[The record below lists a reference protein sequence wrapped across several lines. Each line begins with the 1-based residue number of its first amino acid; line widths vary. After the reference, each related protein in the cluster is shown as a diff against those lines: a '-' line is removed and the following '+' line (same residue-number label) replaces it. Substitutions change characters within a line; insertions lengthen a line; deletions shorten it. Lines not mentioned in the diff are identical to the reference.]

1 MAKDAAWIPT
11 AGFHSGRGGGGG
23 NKHFHVERNENWPT
37 RCHCCSKETQQPG
50 DFSGHNLR
58 VGAENWLQ
66 WGSTNRNSGYSSSL
80 SQILHMP
87 TPLKRNPTAPPTQMP
102 PVAPS
107 FWHLFPACCPAAS
120 CQIPMLDG
128 IRFYHCSAGGAGKVK
143 AAAPSCFQ
151 TPLPAASGNLREV
164 QRGKPKGNKST
175 ADHSTQQWPWAS

>member
-11 AGFHSGRGGGGG
+11 AGFHTGRGGGGG
-23 NKHFHVERNENWPT
+23 NKHFHVEHNENWPT
-37 RCHCCSKETQQPG
+37 RCHCCSREIQQPG

-58 VGAENWLQ
+58 LGVENWLQ

-80 SQILHMP
+80 SQTLHMP

-107 FWHLFPACCPAAS
+107 LCHLFPACCPAAS

-128 IRFYHCSAGGAGKVK
+128 IRLIPLLQLVELVK
-143 AAAPSCFQ
+143 WRQLLPVAFRPHFQ
-151 TPLPAASGNLREV
+151 LPQGTREE
-164 QRGKPKGNKST
+164 S
-175 ADHSTQQWPWAS
+175 